1 MIDQYPALSDP
12 KSKRIHNILVVDDD
26 VELAMMY
33 RELLGSQGFDVV
45 TAANGVDALKH
56 IMSHGP
62 DAIICDIM
70 MPHMPGDMFYIAV
83 ERVKPELCEKFIFV
97 TSYEGNP
104 KIEAFFKA
112 NNAFVLYKPVTLG
125 KLMGTLNLLNQRL
138 LNKEK
143 KIRAK

>member
-1 MIDQYPALSDP
+1 MIDDYPALSDP
-12 KSKRIHNILVVDDD
+12 KTKRINNILVVDDD

-33 RELLGSQGFDVV
+33 RELLGSVGFDVV

-56 IMSHGP
+56 IMSHVP

-83 ERVKPELCEKFIFV
+83 ERVKPELCDRFIFV

-112 NNAFVLYKPVTLG
+112 NDSFVLYKPVTLG
-125 KLMGTLNLLNQRL
+125 KLLGNLNLLNQRI

-143 KIRAK
+143 NKGK

>member
-1 MIDQYPALSDP
+1 MIDEYPALSDP
-12 KSKRIHNILVVDDD
+12 RTRRIHSILVVDDD

-33 RELLGSQGFDVV
+33 RELLGTAGFEVV
-45 TAANGVDALKH
+45 TAANGVDALKY
-56 IMSHGP
+56 IMSNVP

-83 ERVKPELCEKFIFV
+83 ERVKPELCDRFIFV

-104 KIEAFFKA
+104 KIEAFFKT
-112 NNAFVLYKPVTLG
+112 NDCLVLYKPVTLG
-125 KLMGTLNLLNQRL
+125 KLLGNLNLLNQRA

-143 KIRAK
+143 DK

>member
-1 MIDQYPALSDP
+1 MSDIDEYPALADP
-12 KSKRIHNILVVDDD
+12 KTKRISKILVVDDD

-33 RELLGSQGFDVV
+33 RELLATEGFDVV
-45 TAANGVDALKH
+45 TAANGVDALKYL
-56 IMSHGP
+56 MSEVP

-83 ERVKPELCEKFIFV
+83 ERVKPELCDRFIFV

-112 NNAFVLYKPVTLG
+112 NDSIVLYKPVTLG
-125 KLMGTLNLLNQRL
+125 KLLGTLNILNQRI

-143 KIRAK
+143 KG